1 MYWCEKQFSSLDSKN
16 DMEGLVE
23 CKNGT
28 KLSNTPDFNCAPS
41 GNIHES
47 EKVQYIK
54 MGIINSN
61 KNDSNSIILVKR
73 FY

>member
-16 DMEGLVE
+16 DTEGLVE

-41 GNIHES
+41 GIYMSLKKCSTLKWELS
-47 EKVQYIK
+47 IVTK
-54 MGIINSN
+54 MTVI
-61 KNDSNSIILVKR
+61 V
-73 FY
+73 